1 MFSVLENFDVGFAT
15 NLFVPVDSFNK
26 SDTIKYEIHGLE
38 NLPNIPEQNMDVCK
52 KKTSMFQR
60 GPGTWVQSAGLL
72 LCGWLVMALDGVVV
86 LLLNT

>member
-52 KKTSMFQR
+52 KKHPCFREDQEHGFS
-60 GPGTWVQSAGLL
+60 LL
-72 LCGWLVMALDGVVV
+72 GSYCVVG
-86 LLLNT
+86 